1 MFDGDDAMVLL
12 LYEAYK
18 THSELVRVA
27 RRDVHNLLLEEEW
40 RIAMRARHYL
50 TTQCLDVP
58 CPSSWMTLFDCG
70 TDINF
75 LSATSL
81 TRVVARST
89 SYCVDFPVTTT
100 WRRYQREGAR

>member
-18 THSELVRVA
+18 THSELVRDA
-27 RRDVHNLLLEEEW
+27 RRDVHHLLLEEDW

-58 CPSSWMTLFDCG
+58 CPSSWMTLYESG

-75 LSATSL
+75 LNATSL
-81 TRVVARST
+81 TRWVPCKVYIT
-89 SYCVDFPVTTT
+89 SLL
-100 WRRYQREGAR
+100 